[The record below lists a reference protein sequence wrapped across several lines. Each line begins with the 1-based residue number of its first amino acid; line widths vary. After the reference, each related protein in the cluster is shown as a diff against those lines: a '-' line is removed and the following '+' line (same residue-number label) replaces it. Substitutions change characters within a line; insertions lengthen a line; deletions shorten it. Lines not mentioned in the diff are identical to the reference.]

1 MRQHRKMSSRFMV
14 EEIVKAKK
22 LLEDNG
28 YVLAR
33 GDEPDWREKAFK
45 FGDGLVAFRLEDK
58 PGVAARQPVW
68 IRPGEFCKL
77 IGIER
82 HTLSR
87 SLKNEKCPKIELER
101 GPNGRL
107 TGLRPEQGFITFVT
121 RYKRNK
127 QN

>member
-1 MRQHRKMSSRFMV
+1 MV
-14 EEIVKAKK
+14 DEEIVKAKK

-58 PGVAARQPVW
+58 LGSAARQPVW
-68 IRPGEFCKL
+68 IRPGEFCEL

-82 HTLSR
+82 HTLPR
-87 SLKNEKCPKIELER
+87 SLRHKNCPKIELER
-101 GPNGRL
+101 GPKGKLVR
-107 TGLRPEQGFITFVT
+107 LRPTQEFITFV
-121 RYKRNK
+121 KRNQRNK
-127 QN
+127 VSS

>member
-1 MRQHRKMSSRFMV
+1 MSSRFMV

-33 GDEPDWREKAFK
+33 GDEPDWQEKAFR
-45 FGDGLVAFRLEDK
+45 FGDEFVAFRLEIK
-58 PGVAARQPVW
+58 LGIAAKQPVW
-68 IRPGEFCKL
+68 IRPSELCPL

-87 SLKNEKCPKIELER
+87 NLKNKKCPKIEPQ
-101 GPNGRL
+101 G
-107 TGLRPEQGFITFVT
+107 EQEPSAIL
-121 RYKRNK
+121 
-127 QN
+127 